1 MSGRPLSYVE
11 GQDARLDALAAR
23 YKELEGRPAVLGR
36 DDDGEGRPTSDP
48 FGFGER
54 RGPPTSDPWARGK
67 VAADKLLNCLN
78 LLIAEQGLSP
88 DEAMFAQELA
98 SLNVL
103 NAPDTPLTP
112 ERKVAARKAAYDYYM
127 ANRPR

>member
-1 MSGRPLSYVE
+1 MSGRPLAYVE

-36 DDDGEGRPTSDP
+36 DDDGDGRPTNDP

-54 RGPPTSDPWARGK
+54 RAPPSSDPWARGK
-67 VAADKLLNCLN
+67 ATADKLLNFLN
-78 LLIAEQGLSP
+78 LLIAEQGLTP
-88 DEAMFAQELA
+88 EEALYAQELA
-98 SLNVL
+98 SINVL
-103 NAPDTPLTP
+103 NAPDNPLTP
-112 ERKVAARKAAYDYYM
+112 ERSLAARKAAHDYYV